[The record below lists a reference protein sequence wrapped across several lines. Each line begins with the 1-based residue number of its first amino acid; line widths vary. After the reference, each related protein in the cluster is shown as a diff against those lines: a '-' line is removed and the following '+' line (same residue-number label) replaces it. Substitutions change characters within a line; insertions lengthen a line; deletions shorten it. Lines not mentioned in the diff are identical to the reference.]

1 MKPESSLLSPA
12 TSPRVTAGDKILL
25 VKGIAG
31 LGNRILCAMGAV
43 LYARLS
49 GRRLVIDWTDPLYS
63 SNGDNVFH
71 RLFTSRACSPADAI
85 PSMESVYPA
94 LWSDRLDQSARQV
107 VVEKHYNPDE
117 VRRELS
123 LDSGKLDYA
132 EDLLVMVEYDA
143 PVGRMRHHFRGP
155 FQELA
160 AKSTSD
166 ILAQLLREDLVLAPD
181 VRSRVNDFKR
191 RKFNSH
197 VIGVHVRY
205 SDYRVRLL
213 AIIKQLNALLKK
225 KPDSQIFLAT
235 DNIEIQ
241 KMFERSYRGVVTT
254 PHWYANPGKPIHKSA
269 TNSRRL
275 ESAIEGLVDMYLLA
289 ECEHL
294 IFDASSTFSEVSS
307 FLSDAPSQNKVD
319 VSAGDPGKGNR
330 RARETMT
337 RILRRARF
345 SSWAFR
351 LLPRLVPIR
360 KL

>member
-1 MKPESSLLSPA
+1 MKPESSLSSPA
-12 TSPRVTAGDKILL
+12 TSPRATAGDKILL

-31 LGNRILCAMGAV
+31 LGNRILCAMGGL

-71 RLFTSRACSPADAI
+71 RFFTSRACSPNDTI
-85 PSMESVYPA
+85 PPVESVFPA
-94 LWSDRLDQSARQV
+94 LWRDRLHQNARQV

-117 VRRELS
+117 ARRELS
-123 LDSGKLDYA
+123 FDSGKLDYA

-143 PVGRMRHHFRGP
+143 PVGRMRNHFRGP

-160 AKSTSD
+160 AKSTGEV
-166 ILAQLLREDLVLAPD
+166 LAMLLREDLTLAPD

-191 RKFNSH
+191 RQFNSR

-213 AIIKQLNALLKK
+213 AIIKQLNAALKK
-225 KPDSQIFLAT
+225 EPDAQIFLAT

-241 KMFERSYRGVVTT
+241 KMFERSYRGIITT
-254 PHWYANPGKPIHKSA
+254 PHWYANPGKPIHKVA
-269 TNSRRL
+269 AGSRRSRARL
-275 ESAIEGLVDMYLLA
+275 KPWWTCTCWRNAIISYLTGPPASQKCRVFLVM
-289 ECEHL
+289 HL
-294 IFDASSTFSEVSS
+294 HRIRLMFRWVTEAREI
-307 FLSDAPSQNKVD
+307 
-319 VSAGDPGKGNR
+319 AG
-330 RARETMT
+330 RETMT
-337 RILRRARF
+337 RILRRAKF

-351 LLPRLVPIR
+351 LLPKLVPIR